1 MMIAPGG
8 AGSELGTIQPQTSVH
23 RARRVA
29 GLYAQGETD
38 TARTERTKHGPLGC
52 RAGNALRG
60 GRFRRVCF
68 VKAIAFWLAP
78 QRLTSPFSRAVRALS
93 ALSALCP
100 FLTERRDQ
108 PPVAVAAMK
117 YFGAIQE

>member
-1 MMIAPGG
+1 MMIAPGE

-68 VKAIAFWLAP
+68 VKAIAFWSAQ

-93 ALSALCP
+93 ACPLCP
-100 FLTERRDQ
+100 RCVRFSLSVEISHLWQSPR
-108 PPVAVAAMK
+108 
-117 YFGAIQE
+117 

>member
-1 MMIAPGG
+1 MIAPGE
-8 AGSELGTIQPQTSVH
+8 AGSD
-23 RARRVA
+23 ARRNPTPDIGPLDSSRG
-29 GLYAQGETD
+29 GLLAHGEAD
-38 TARTERTKHGPLGC
+38 KARTLRTKHGPLGC

-68 VKAIAFWLAP
+68 VKAIAFWLAQ